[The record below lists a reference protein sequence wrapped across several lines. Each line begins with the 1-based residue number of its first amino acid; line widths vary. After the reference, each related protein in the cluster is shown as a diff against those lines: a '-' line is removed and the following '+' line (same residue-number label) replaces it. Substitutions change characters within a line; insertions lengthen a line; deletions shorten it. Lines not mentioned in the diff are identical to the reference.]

1 MRRLSAVLAVASV
14 AAYFIVSIQARS
26 FRPGLIPNGTVLDGR
41 SCGNCHVSNTDGG
54 ARNSFGAA
62 VEPLITSGPLTE
74 FWSSTL
80 AALDSDGDGFT
91 NGEELQD
98 PTGEWRLGDT
108 DPGDPELVSN
118 PGDPDSF
125 PEGTSSV
132 EEWRF
137 Y

>member
-1 MRRLSAVLAVASV
+1 MRRISAVLAVASV
-14 AAYFIVSIQARS
+14 AAYFIMSIQARS
-26 FRPGLIPNGTVLDGR
+26 FRTGLIPNGTEIDGR
-41 SCGNCHVSNTDGG
+41 GCVNCHVSQFGGG
-54 ARNSFGAA
+54 ARTPFGEAVRALVPPGSSAA
-62 VEPLITSGPLTE
+62 
-74 FWSSTL
+74 FWDNTL

-98 PTGEWRLGDT
+98 PNGEWRSGDA
-108 DPGDPELVSN
+108 DPGAPELVSN

-125 PEGTSSV
+125 TEVRSSV